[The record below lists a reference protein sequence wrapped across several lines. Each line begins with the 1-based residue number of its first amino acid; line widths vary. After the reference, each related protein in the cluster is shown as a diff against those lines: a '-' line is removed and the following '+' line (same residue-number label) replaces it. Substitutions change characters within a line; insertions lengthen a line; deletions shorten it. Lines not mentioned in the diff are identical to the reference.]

1 MNPLLPILITAGI
14 ITSVFIIAPGTNT
27 PDRQSVTVQGDLPQ
41 ADRKSV
47 EYIVEPGD
55 TFSAVLDKL
64 GIPQN
69 IGAEIIEA
77 SKGVYDFASIR
88 AGRLLKLVFVDNAFA
103 QIRYDVND
111 EKAIVVE
118 KNGAGLQAKE
128 ENIRYDIEQSTAG
141 ATIVA
146 SLFADASQAGLEPK
160 TILELAEIFAWD
172 IDFASDIQKGD
183 SFKIVYEK
191 RSRDGKSAG
200 AGRILAARFENQ
212 GQVYSAVFYKDAV
225 GKEQYYDL
233 DGKALSR
240 QFLKSPLSYSYISS
254 GFSYS
259 REHPV
264 LKTVLP
270 HRAIDYAAQAGTPVV
285 ATSDG
290 EVVYAGWKGGNGI
303 YVEIKHN
310 GVYSTQYAHFSKL
323 GKGIKKGVRVKQ
335 NQIVGYVGSTGLSTG
350 AHLQYAMTKNGS
362 PVNPLTADLPAGASI
377 KESARNDFNNIR
389 DQFKELLPL
398 D

>member
-1 MNPLLPILITAGI
+1 MIA
-14 ITSVFIIAPGTNT
+14 SVFIVTPGNAPAQQTAVIQNAT
-27 PDRQSVTVQGDLPQ
+27 AV
-41 ADRKSV
+41 DRKVV
-47 EYIVEPGD
+47 EYTIEPGD
-55 TFSAVLDKL
+55 TFSTVMDKL
-64 GIPQN
+64 SVSQN
-69 IGAEIIEA
+69 ISSAILEA

-88 AGRLLKLVFVDNAFA
+88 AGRLLRLVLIESAFA
-103 QIRYDVND
+103 QIQYDVND
-111 EKAIVVE
+111 AKSVVVE
-118 KNGAGLQAKE
+118 KDGNDFRAKE
-128 ENIRYDIEQSTAG
+128 TDIQYEIAQSTAG
-141 ATIVA
+141 ATIST
-146 SLFADASQAGLEPK
+146 SLFADASQAGLEAK
-160 TILELAEIFAWD
+160 TILEVADIFAWD
-172 IDFASDIQKGD
+172 IDFASDIKTGD

-191 RSRDGKSAG
+191 RSRDGKPAG
-200 AGRILAARFENQ
+200 DGKILAARFENQ
-212 GQVYSAVFYKDAV
+212 GQTYWATLYKDAG

-240 QFLKSPLSYSYISS
+240 QFLKSPLNYSYISS

-285 ATSDG
+285 ATADG

-310 GVYSTQYAHFSKL
+310 GIYSTQYAHFSKL
-323 GKGIKKGVRVKQ
+323 GDGIKKGVQVQQ

-362 PVNPLTADLPAGASI
+362 PVNPLNTDLPAG
-377 KESARNDFNNIR
+377 ESLQGNALADFGQAR
-389 DQFKELLPL
+389 DQLRKLLE
-398 D
+398 

>member
-1 MNPLLPILITAGI
+1 MIAAALIVTPSDTPAQQTAMI
-14 ITSVFIIAPGTNT
+14 QNTIA
-27 PDRQSVTVQGDLPQ
+27 V
-41 ADRKSV
+41 DRKVV
-47 EYIVEPGD
+47 EYTIEPGD
-55 TFSAVLDKL
+55 TFSTVMDKL
-64 GIPQN
+64 GILPN
-69 IGAEIIEA
+69 MGVTIIEA

-88 AGRLLKLVFVDNAFA
+88 AGRLLKLVLIDNAFA

-118 KNGAGLQAKE
+118 KNGAGLRAKE

-146 SLFADASQAGLEPK
+146 SLFADATQAGLEAK
-160 TILELAEIFAWD
+160 TIMELADIFAWD
-172 IDFASDIQKGD
+172 IDFASDIKTGD
-183 SFKIVYEK
+183 SFKVVYEK

-200 AGRILAARFENQ
+200 SGRILAARFENQ
-212 GQVYSAVFYKDAV
+212 GQVYSAVFYKDAS

-335 NQIVGYVGSTGLSTG
+335 NQIIGYVGSTGLSTG
-350 AHLQYAMTKNGS
+350 AHLQYAMTQNGS
-362 PVNPLTADLPAGASI
+362 PINPLTADLPAGESI
-377 KESARNDFNNIR
+377 KESERSDFNKAR
-389 DQFKELLPL
+389 GQLRVLL